1 MSINRPNSTAD
12 LRAMAA
18 RMGEGTPEGTALRVA
33 ATRIED
39 LTTERNRALSEA
51 KQLHRRNLKLERKL
65 NAARKALKAGPHG

>member
-1 MSINRPNSTAD
+1 MSINRPNSVAD

-18 RMGEGTPEGTALRVA
+18 RMGEDTPEGTALRVA

-51 KQLHRRNLKLERKL
+51 KQVHKRNLKLERKL
-65 NAARKALKAGPHG
+65 NAARKALKGSPRG